1 MAAKM
6 PLMASDGRLP
16 TENGRDFTPPAN
28 CSSRLCG
35 TYTILTI
42 QTILAW
48 KSRGERGQF
57 EMSLAF
63 QTSAPVR

>member
-1 MAAKM
+1 M
-6 PLMASDGRLP
+6 PLMTSVAGSQLKMEAILLHRQ
-16 TENGRDFTPPAN
+16 TAAPAFA
-28 CSSRLCG
+28 
-35 TYTILTI
+35 LTI
-42 QTILAW
+42 PTILAW